1 MKSPLNKNGEPSS
14 VIGTI
19 YSYNTLKS
27 MTKDDLIDL
36 LRIAQHNYECSQNG
50 IYNITKY
57 AKKLDKALDK
67 ALTIIID
74 LNECTNIHADKY
86 ITCPFR
92 EECEKGNEC
101 LSNYKNWRDYL
112 MKGDKE

>member
-36 LRIAQHNYECSQNG
+36 LNIAQCNYEVAQNR
-50 IYNITKY
+50 IFNVTKY
-57 AKKLDKALDK
+57 AEKLDEALKDAISILSGSGRCPK
-67 ALTIIID
+67 YCGYPCRETGKED
-74 LNECTNIHADKY
+74 CHACWTKY
-86 ITCPFR
+86 FDEI
-92 EECEKGNEC
+92 
-101 LSNYKNWRDYL
+101 YL
-112 MKGDKE
+112 IGDIKK

>member
-19 YSYNTLKS
+19 YSYGTLKS

-57 AKKLDKALDK
+57 AKKLDKALKD
-67 ALTIIID
+67 AISTLIGYRICPHDCGYPCRETGIED
-74 LNECTNIHADKY
+74 CRACWTKY
-86 ITCPFR
+86 FDDIYLIG
-92 EECEKGNEC
+92 EE
-101 LSNYKNWRDYL
+101 
-112 MKGDKE
+112 